1 MTAGEIVWVLLSCV
15 LAPALFWMGYWRWKD
30 RFRPEPFTALGG
42 TYLLGFAAGMLCLRA
57 YQASAM
63 IGLPED
69 PASLAEKSP
78 AAFALYAVFVIGP
91 LEEGVKLI
99 AFLAFCLTL
108 RELDEPID
116 GIVYA
121 ACLGLG
127 FASYENLFYMEELT
141 GFARYGRA
149 AASPLVHTLFASIWG
164 LAIARAKLEGRP
176 IVVPALGSFTL
187 AVLAHG
193 IYDALTVHPLL
204 QPVASL
210 VVLALWAWQLVRI
223 RRMQIAGATHR

>member
-1 MTAGEIVWVLLSCV
+1 MWVLLSCV
-15 LAPALFWMGYWRWKD
+15 LAPALFWLGYWRWKD

-42 TYLLGFAAGMLCLRA
+42 TYLLGFASGMFCLRA
-57 YQASAM
+57 YQLSAM
-63 IGLPED
+63 LGLPDD
-69 PASLAEKSP
+69 PAALAEISP
-78 AAFALYAVFVIGP
+78 LAFLAYALFVIGP
-91 LEEGVKLI
+91 LEEGVKLL
-99 AFLAFCLTL
+99 AFLAFCLPL
-108 RELDEPID
+108 RDLDEPVD

-164 LAIARAKLEGRP
+164 LAIVQARLAGRS
-176 IVVPALGSFTL
+176 ILLSAIGSFAL

-193 IYDALTVHPLL
+193 IYDALTTHPLL
-204 QPVASL
+204 QPAASL
-210 VVLALWAWQLVRI
+210 VVLALWGWQLIRI
-223 RRMQIAGATHR
+223 RRLHAAATSRPFRG